1 MRSLMLHNPPGSDT
15 RQVERLFVHPS
26 ITHLWEQSIKE
37 NILFGYP
44 FDEARYNEVI
54 ECCALRADLLMF
66 EDGDATEIGEKGV
79 SLSGGQKARY
89 VWILFVWAWLIFHLR
104 VALARAVYA
113 KTKYVLLDDPLSAVV
128 SLSPAFATP
137 IKLISRLGQPHI
149 ANSV

>member
-1 MRSLMLHNPPGSDT
+1 L
-15 RQVERLFVHPS
+15 
-26 ITHLWEQSIKE
+26 QSIKD

-54 ECCALRADLLMF
+54 ECCALRPDLDTL

-79 SLSGGQKARY
+79 SLSGGMAQRLYSDCVGLSLCTKVKRLGMAQPFDFY
-89 VWILFVWAWLIFHLR
+89 AVFTLNFR

-128 SLSPAFATP
+128 SQP
-137 IKLISRLGQPHI
+137 LIFEARI
-149 ANSV
+149 